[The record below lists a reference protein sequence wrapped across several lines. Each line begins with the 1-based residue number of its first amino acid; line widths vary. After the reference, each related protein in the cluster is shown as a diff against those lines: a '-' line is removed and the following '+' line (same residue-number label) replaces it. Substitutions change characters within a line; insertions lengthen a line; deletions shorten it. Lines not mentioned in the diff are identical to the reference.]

1 MLERIGNRYSQGQYL
16 RHRFGS
22 ESILVCLQGRR
33 LVTKMLA
40 FRTKPNNYTYMNSK
54 TVIPLYRE
62 AIKIKHDQNQRLR
75 GFFFHEKCVLLD
87 QCSNRARTGPL
98 PTAADRLFHGSNTLP
113 HTGRRFQKLMVYG
126 TLPTV

>member
-1 MLERIGNRYSQGQYL
+1 MLERIRNRYNHGQYL

-54 TVIPLYRE
+54 AFIPLYRE

-75 GFFFHEKCVLLD
+75 GFFFHEKCDILD
-87 QCSNRARTGPL
+87 QCSNRSRTGPL
-98 PTAADRLFHGSNTLP
+98 PTTADRFCHDSNTLS
-113 HTGRRFQKLMVYG
+113 HAGRWVQKLMVYR